1 MRRLLPLAAVLLVVA
16 ILWPTASLADVHDP
30 RLIDCSLLMTG
41 QVEPG
46 VAQQY
51 VMLQVTSWGGSPY
64 RYVVTLG
71 NFSEFDLRSTRLLNR
86 YFPADPNAP
95 ELTEEWFAEE
105 LEPGESASHTF
116 TYDQAWPDG
125 CHQLEL
131 QIADGLGSIVMDCSP
146 PNSTTV
152 FQLPLGDDITA
163 YLMEP
168 PLTAEEPDGPSKLGI
183 HVTRNST
190 PEIMA
195 FVRDAR
201 PAVLVGLG
209 DVGWLGEAKS
219 ISPETITIARYAEPN
234 QSLQG
239 DPIIRA
245 REFVASHLE
254 RYLLNPGVDYWLGW
268 NEPVLQTPEDMAW
281 YAAFEAERTIAMAE
295 HGLKVAI
302 GNFSVGTPEAH
313 VFGGFL
319 PAIRAAMEHGGV
331 LSLHEYGAPTM
342 RDGVGAGIP
351 GADPVDGAGA
361 LTLRYRYWY
370 NHFLQPN
377 DLVIPLVITEAGID
391 GGVLVLGNDGE
402 DGWRGLVD
410 LAVPDKS
417 ISRAAASYLEQLS
430 WYDDE
435 LRRDPY
441 VLGFAV
447 FNVGDQDGKWRSFDM
462 TDLLPQLAHTVLSKP

>member
-1 MRRLLPLAAVLLVVA
+1 MRRSLSLAAVLLAVA
-16 ILWPTASLADVHDP
+16 LVWPTAALADPHDP

-41 QVEPG
+41 QIGTG
-46 VAQQY
+46 VARQY
-51 VMLQVTSWGGSPY
+51 VMLQVTSWAGSPY

-86 YFPADPNAP
+86 YFPADPDAP
-95 ELTEEWFAEE
+95 ELSEEWFPEE
-105 LEPGESASHTF
+105 LGPGESASHTF
-116 TYDQAWPDG
+116 TYDQALPDG

-152 FQLPLGDDITA
+152 FQLPLDGDITA

-168 PLTAEEPDGPSKLGI
+168 PLTSEEPEGGSKLGI

-195 FVRDAR
+195 FVQDAR

-209 DVGWLGEAKS
+209 DVGWLTDAKS
-219 ISPETITIARYAEPN
+219 VSPETITIARYAEPD
-234 QSLQG
+234 QSLEG
-239 DPIIRA
+239 DPIMRA
-245 REFVASHLE
+245 REFVATHLE

-268 NEPVLQTPEDMAW
+268 NEPVVQNREDMAW
-281 YAAFEAERTIAMAE
+281 YAAFEAERAVAMAE
-295 HGLKVAI
+295 YGLKVAV
-302 GNFSVGTPEAH
+302 GNFSVGTPEANT
-313 VFGGFL
+313 FGEFL
-319 PAIRAAMEHGGV
+319 PAIRAAMEHGGI

-342 RDGVGAGIP
+342 LDGVGAGIP
-351 GADPVDGAGA
+351 GAEPVDGAGA

-391 GGVLVLGNDGE
+391 GGVLPQGNEGE

-410 LAVPDKS
+410 LSVPDES
-417 ISRAAASYLEQLS
+417 LSRAAASYLEQLS

-447 FNVGDQDGKWRSFDM
+447 FNVGDPDGEWRSFDM
-462 TDLLPQLAHTVLSKP
+462 TDLLPQLTDAVLSKP

>member
-1 MRRLLPLAAVLLVVA
+1 MRRLLPVGIVLLVVA
-16 ILWPTASLADVHDP
+16 LVWPTVALADLHDP

-41 QVEPG
+41 ELG
-46 VAQQY
+46 TGASEQY
-51 VMLQVTSWGGSPY
+51 LMLQVTSWAGPPY
-64 RYVVTLG
+64 RYMVTLG
-71 NFSEFDLRSTRLLNR
+71 NFSEFDLRSTRILNR
-86 YFPADPNAP
+86 YFPADPEAP
-95 ELTEEWFAEE
+95 ELTEEWFPEE
-105 LEPGESASHTF
+105 LGPGESTSHTF
-116 TYDQAWPDG
+116 TYDHALPDG
-125 CHQLEL
+125 CHQLEIQL
-131 QIADGLGSIVMDCSP
+131 SDDLGSIVMDCSQ

-152 FQLPLGDDITA
+152 FQLPLDEDITA

-168 PLTAEEPDGPSKLGI
+168 PLTREEPDGPSKMGI

-190 PEIMA
+190 PKIME
-195 FVRDAR
+195 FVRTAH
-201 PAVLVGLG
+201 PAVVVGLG
-209 DVGWLGEAKS
+209 DVGWLTEVKRV
-219 ISPETITIARYAEPN
+219 SPETITIARYAEPD
-234 QSLQG
+234 QSLEG
-239 DPIIRA
+239 DPVVRA

-268 NEPVLQTPEDMAW
+268 NEPVLETPEEMAW
-281 YAAFEAERTIAMAE
+281 YAAFEAERATAMAE
-295 HGLKVAI
+295 YGLKVAI
-302 GNFSVGTPEAH
+302 GNFSVGTPEAE
-313 VFGGFL
+313 VFGEFL

-351 GADPVDGAGA
+351 GVESIDDAGA

-391 GGVLVLGNDGE
+391 GGVLVQGNDGE

-410 LAVPDKS
+410 LAVPDES
-417 ISRAAASYLEQLS
+417 LSRAAASYLEQLS

-447 FNVGDQDGKWRSFDM
+447 FNVGDPDGEWSSFDV
-462 TDLLPQLAHTVLSKP
+462 TDLLPQLTELVLSKP